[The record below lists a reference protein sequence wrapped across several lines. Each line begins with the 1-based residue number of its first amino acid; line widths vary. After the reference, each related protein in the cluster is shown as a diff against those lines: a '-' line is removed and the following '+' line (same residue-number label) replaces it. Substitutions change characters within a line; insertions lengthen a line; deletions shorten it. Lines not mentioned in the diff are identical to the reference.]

1 MANQKEKDNSI
12 LRRIYDRVSSAVNR
26 GVSGISNAL
35 AGQER
40 ENDNDLSSTSEWAK
54 ANNATVS
61 TGASSGAPTIKPDTD
76 LSSTSSWGKSNKAT
90 VTTGASSGAPTISA
104 SEASLYKLDDQQN
117 DLDKRRAVLRQSYA
131 QGKYDLST
139 KEGRD
144 NYRRDTMFTGFGTW
158 KGQKSPMALLRR
170 ADRELKRGNKAQ
182 AQHWLDMHDELYGNK
197 TRDKRMA
204 FDLEALDEEQKRLD
218 KRREEATRSMF
229 AQKDEDLANKK
240 LALQKEAAEREKKY
254 QEWTKDFREKEF
266 DEGKRQF
273 DERIGLSREQN
284 AADRKD
290 AKERYD
296 AEKKAESESQQR
308 KAAASLFESLKKGV
322 DEINKEI
329 SSTRDGLLKWAKQ
342 QLEAQQAG
350 NEEAAKIAGAQVANL
365 TKRLEEL
372 DGDRKKAQATY
383 DFESSIRDLSPGDQA
398 KRRSAF
404 YGKTQGSKPSSDQPK
419 QQAQGAQQGTTQSK
433 GLPKTKY
440 SRAEIL
446 KAADAM
452 MRATAES
459 IGTKGFVGDIPNR
472 AKTMYSLGLLY
483 NQAKDDEKAQPRK
496 KG

>member
-1 MANQKEKDNSI
+1 MANNEKKGLTKEDIDRLLEKIPSSGFSTNSANVF
-12 LRRIYDRVSSAVNR
+12 RS
-26 GVSGISNAL
+26 GVSKLLDGNGSNS
-35 AGQER
+35 
-40 ENDNDLSSTSEWAK
+40 NNDLSSTSEWAR

-61 TGASSGAPTIKPDTD
+61 TGPSSGA
-76 LSSTSSWGKSNKAT
+76 SSTTSGSVSS
-90 VTTGASSGAPTISA
+90 SSSSAPTIGA
-104 SEASLYKLDDQQN
+104 AEASLYRIDDQQK
-117 DLDKRRAVLRQSYA
+117 DLDKRRSVLRQSYA

-144 NYRRDTMFTGFGTW
+144 NYRRDTMFTGFGSW

-204 FDLEALDEEQKRLD
+204 LDLEALDEEQKRLD
-218 KRREEATRSMF
+218 KRRDEATKSML

-240 LALQKEAAEREKKY
+240 FALQKEAAEREKKY
-254 QEWTKDFREKEF
+254 QEWIKDFREKEF

-296 AEKKAESESQQR
+296 AEKKAESENQKR
-308 KAAASLFESLKKGV
+308 KAAASLFESLKDGV
-322 DEINKEI
+322 DEINEAI
-329 SSTRDGLLKWAKQ
+329 SSTRDSLLKWAKQ
-342 QLEAQQAG
+342 QLEAKQAG
-350 NEEAAKIAGAQVANL
+350 NEEAANMAGAQVASL

-383 DFESSIRDLSPGDQA
+383 DFESSIRDLSPEDQA

-419 QQAQGAQQGTTQSK
+419 QQAQGAQQGTAQSK
-433 GLPKTKY
+433 GSQQTQTPEKKY

-446 KAADAM
+446 KAAEAM
-452 MRATAES
+452 KRATAES

-472 AKTMYSLGLLY
+472 AKAMYSLGLLY
-483 NQAKDDEKAQPRK
+483 NRAKDDEKAQPQK

>member
-197 TRDKRMA
+197 ARDKRMA
-204 FDLEALDEEQKRLD
+204 LNLEALDEEQKRLD
-218 KRREEATRSMF
+218 KRRDEATRSML

-240 LALQKEAAEREKKY
+240 FELQKEAAEREKEYQDWARDFRLAEFGKDQRQFAARLNASKAQDRADREERKAQSDAKAKASQEEANRKAREAADKAY
-254 QEWTKDFREKEF
+254 QENLSSNESSTRKERDSLRDWTKMQMDAVASGNTEAAKLAKEQI
-266 DEGKRQF
+266 DSAI
-273 DERIGLSREQN
+273 ERIASLE
-284 AADRKD
+284 
-290 AKERYD
+290 
-296 AEKKAESESQQR
+296 QQR
-308 KAAASLFESLKKGV
+308 KSITDSYNFEKS
-322 DEINKEI
+322 I
-329 SSTRDGLLKWAKQ
+329 SRLP
-342 QLEAQQAG
+342 
-350 NEEAAKIAGAQVANL
+350 EEEK
-365 TKRLEEL
+365 
-372 DGDRKKAQATY
+372 
-383 DFESSIRDLSPGDQA
+383 A
-398 KRRSAF
+398 KRREAF
-404 YGKTQGSKPSSDQPK
+404 YGKMSQAQSNNAQARGTTLKNMEAKRVTNAQKVQQQSDQQK
-419 QQAQGAQQGTTQSK
+419 KKEQ
-433 GLPKTKY
+433 
-440 SRAEIL
+440 E
-446 KAADAM
+446 
-452 MRATAES
+452 
-459 IGTKGFVGDIPNR
+459 
-472 AKTMYSLGLLY
+472 
-483 NQAKDDEKAQPRK
+483 EKK
-496 KG
+496 